1 VNRRRWALVSFLAG
15 SILAPAPR
23 ARAASFDCAKAATTT
38 EKLICGDPQLSQLDG
53 QLAQAYRRALEGAV
67 NPDKLRAEQRAWLR
81 TERKA
86 CGDDACLK
94 TVYAQR
100 LAALAATPARER
112 ALGQGPV
119 ESAPADGGSG
129 ETFKLAPVLDKAKGD
144 AAVAAYNRRTKDGV
158 LALASGSFTRPDAD
172 EVLLVVPSGLDL
184 AGGGSDSALVI
195 MQNSAKGFRIARR
208 MGTGSTFEVRA
219 RISASGR
226 PDRLFICNRGG
237 HGGLYPMICGF
248 FGQGFFGPRTKDG
261 QSVGDSSIDVQMGNV
276 TACGPAAAIAPGK
289 LRLDGDR
296 LAVDVVVDEYV
307 LAAQGDEDESFCTKQ
322 TKKSSKTFVL
332 TYQLGE
338 TGVRRLIPIPPRID
352 ELVEK
357 FDFVN

>member
-1 VNRRRWALVSFLAG
+1 VNRRRWALVSLAG

-23 ARAASFDCAKAATTT
+23 ARAASFDCAKAATPT

-53 QLAQAYRRALEGAV
+53 QTAQAYQRALERALD
-67 NPDKLRAEQRAWLR
+67 PDKLRAEERAWLR

-94 TVYAQR
+94 KVYAQR
-100 LAALAATPARER
+100 LAALAATPGPEN
-112 ALGQGPV
+112 ALGQVPV
-119 ESAPADGGSG
+119 ESVPADGRSG
-129 ETFKLAPVLDKAKGD
+129 GAFKLAPVLDKAKGE
-144 AAVAAYNRRTKDGV
+144 AAVAAYNRHAKDGA
-158 LALASGSFTRPDAD
+158 LALASGSFTQAGAD

-195 MQNSAKGFRIARR
+195 MQNTANDFRIARR
-208 MGTGSTFEVRA
+208 MGTGSTFKVRA

-226 PDRLFICNRGG
+226 PDRLFMCNSGG

-248 FGQGFFGPRTKDG
+248 LGQGFFGPRTKDG

-296 LAVDVVVDEYV
+296 LAVDVVVNEYV
-307 LAAQGDEDESFCTKQ
+307 LAAQGDEDESFCTRQ

-332 TYQLGE
+332 IYQLGVK
-338 TGVRRLIPIPPRID
+338 GVRLLTPIPPRID

>member
-1 VNRRRWALVSFLAG
+1 MNRRRWALVSFLAG
-15 SILAPAPR
+15 GILAPAPR

-67 NPDKLRAEQRAWLR
+67 DPDKLRAEQRAWLR

-119 ESAPADGGSG
+119 ESAPATGGSG

-144 AAVAAYNRRTKDGV
+144 AAVAAYHRRGV
-158 LALASGSFTRPDAD
+158 LALASGAFTQAGAD
-172 EVLLVVPSGLDL
+172 EVLLAVPSGLAL

-195 MQNSAKGFRIARR
+195 MQNGAIGFGSARR

-219 RISASGR
+219 RISASR
-226 PDRLFICNRGG
+226 SPDRLFMCNRGG
-237 HGGLYPMICGF
+237 HGGSYPMICGF
-248 FGQGFFGPRTKDG
+248 LGQGFFGPRTKNG
-261 QSVGDSSIDVQMGNV
+261 QSVGDPSIDVQMGNV

-307 LAAQGDEDESFCTKQ
+307 LAARGDEDESFCTKQ

-338 TGVRRLIPIPPRID
+338 KGVRRLIPIPPRID

-357 FDFVN
+357 FDLVN

>member
-1 VNRRRWALVSFLAG
+1 LVSFVAG

-23 ARAASFDCAKAATTT
+23 ALAASFDCAKVVTTT

-67 NPDKLRAEQRAWLR
+67 DPDKLRAEQRAWLR
-81 TERKA
+81 TEREA
-86 CGDDACLK
+86 CRDDACLK

-100 LAALAATPARER
+100 LAALAATPATEG

-119 ESAPADGGSG
+119 ESAPADGTSG

-158 LALASGSFTRPDAD
+158 LALASGSLTRAGAD

-195 MQNSAKGFRIARR
+195 MQHSANGFRIARR

-219 RISASGR
+219 RISASRR
-226 PDRLFICNRGG
+226 PDRLFMCNSGG

-261 QSVGDSSIDVQMGNV
+261 QSVGDSSIDVQMGKV

-322 TKKSSKTFVL
+322 TKNSSKTFVL
-332 TYQLGE
+332 TYQLGVK
-338 TGVRRLIPIPPRID
+338 GVRRLIPIPARID